1 MLDWIA
7 IRTESRVKVV
17 ARRGIAAM
25 AMPSANLLNIAAD
38 QILLKVG
45 PKLSGALSDTLLLCA
60 R

>member
-1 MLDWIA
+1 
-7 IRTESRVKVV
+7 
-17 ARRGIAAM
+17 
-25 AMPSANLLNIAAD
+25 MPSANLLNIAAD